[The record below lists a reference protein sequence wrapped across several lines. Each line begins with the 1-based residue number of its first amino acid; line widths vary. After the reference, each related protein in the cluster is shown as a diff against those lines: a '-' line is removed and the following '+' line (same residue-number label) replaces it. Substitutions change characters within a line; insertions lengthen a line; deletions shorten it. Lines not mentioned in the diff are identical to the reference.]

1 MTYVQLR
8 GEAHYEALAA
18 TLLAGKAAP
27 GLLVYLSVSP
37 DFYGDIAGWVSRYLR
52 PAAGEGWMR
61 VVMEKPFGRDSES
74 AGAPPHPLSPPL
86 RTSAALL

>member
-52 PAAGEGWMR
+52 PAAGDGWMR